1 MCTRYKQYAST
12 DDMLLS
18 VSFTR
23 IFQTV
28 SSQHYFLCF
37 QFEQSTR
44 KNTRT
49 LQWKKTI
56 LILLLMLYGLDKIKF
71 TVKIRLDIVF
81 SRS

>member
-44 KNTRT
+44 KKYTYVAMEEDYLN
-49 LQWKKTI
+49 LTI
-56 LILLLMLYGLDKIKF
+56 N
-71 TVKIRLDIVF
+71 VIRF
-81 SRS
+81 R